1 MANVSVFSRS
11 STDERL
17 DAGNLVGQAVHRNR
31 AGSREGALERLFSFA
46 FSNLVYAQIWEDP
59 VVDME
64 GLAGRILHADYTKQA
79 WHFPI
84 GLAQPNLGPGG
95 PGFSAWKQRQ
105 RKAISVM

>member
-1 MANVSVFSRS
+1 MAKAAPKIIDRAVVR
-11 STDERL
+11 THAEPGARL
-17 DAGNLVGQAVHRNR
+17 LDKA
-31 AGSREGALERLFSFA
+31 FA
-46 FSNLVYAQIWEDP
+46 FAFRGLVYAQIWEDP

-105 RKAISVM
+105 RKAISAM